1 MLYECHIFQGLI
13 TVQKVVTQTYK
24 LLLCWS
30 YKLISAIK
38 MRVIN
43 ISTSRGGRED

>member
-1 MLYECHIFQGLI
+1 MAYECHIFQGLI
-13 TVQKVVTQTYK
+13 TVQKVVTQNFK
-24 LLLCWS
+24 LLWWP

-43 ISTSRGGRED
+43 ISTS